1 MINEIKTTF
10 WNDFSIA
17 DKFGIDAIKDTAKRA
32 FEEWKDNVE
41 YITEFIIV
49 LNWKIWSHWENGNLE
64 VSKVYD
70 ELWREYHQW
79 AIKHLKGK
87 DLEYY
92 IQTTD

>member
-1 MINEIKTTF
+1 MMNEMKTTF

-32 FEEWKDNVE
+32 FDEWKDNVE

-49 LNWKIWSHWENGNLE
+49 LNWKIWAHWENGNLE

-70 ELWREYHQW
+70 ELWRQYHQW
-79 AIKHLKGK
+79 AVENLKGK

-92 IQTTD
+92 VRTTD